1 MEEQRT
7 ISDKWWTMRLWS
19 YDAVLK
25 ENTETRELY
34 KEFNQIDIS
43 SNIVKERHRHRY
55 EVNPKFHE
63 ILSKNWLV
71 FSWLSPNWKLVEFIE
86 LPELKYFL
94 ATQAHPEFK
103 SRLNRPHPLFAWLVK
118 SCLNI

>member
-25 ENTETRELY
+25 EKTKTWELY

-43 SNIVKERHRHRY
+43 SNTVKERHRHRY
-55 EVNPKFHE
+55 EVNPNFHE
-63 ILSKNWLV
+63 ISD
-71 FSWLSPNWKLVEFIE
+71 
-86 LPELKYFL
+86 
-94 ATQAHPEFK
+94 
-103 SRLNRPHPLFAWLVK
+103 
-118 SCLNI
+118 